1 MMWISQANI
10 FSDALEISD
19 KMSEIF
25 FNELRETR
33 PDMEA
38 ARLAFQSTSSHWSP
52 KRLQEML
59 KQLVS

>member
-1 MMWISQANI
+1 MMWLSQANI

-25 FNELRETR
+25 FNELRETQ

-38 ARLAFQSTSSHWSP
+38 ARLAFQSTSCRWSP

-59 KQLVS
+59 KQLVP